1 MADATR
7 APMWRRPLVLAM
19 ALGLVSFHVAVC
31 ARAVRAGG
39 GNGRMA
45 AKTILEVLEEYTDE
59 WMAIPGVVGTAIGE
73 LDGKPCIKILAA
85 ERTEEMATRIP
96 SEVEGF
102 PVVIMD
108 TGELRA
114 LE

>member
-1 MADATR
+1 
-7 APMWRRPLVLAM
+7 
-19 ALGLVSFHVAVC
+19 
-31 ARAVRAGG
+31 
-39 GNGRMA
+39 MA
-45 AKTILEVLEEYTDE
+45 AKTILEVLEEHSEE
-59 WMAIPGVVGTAIGE
+59 WMSIPGVVGVAIGE
-73 LDGKPCIKILAA
+73 LDGKPCIRILAA